1 MRVVTVKYLTRDKRT
16 GHYLYRRR
24 VPGALHGLTSKRE
37 FLKVLGKTEAE
48 AVAAYGTFHR
58 EVEQMA
64 TLARLGV
71 EGLTPT
77 QQRDRL
83 AALLRAWGADPHGPG
98 KDANERTWRVV
109 AADSLLDP
117 YQDDSTGQY
126 RGVPD
131 AVAAEA
137 SALLTGV
144 DPRTPGP
151 TITDA
156 FRFYLRERGKPIP
169 EQRTKQEQRLK
180 RVEVSLIAAAG
191 ADKALADLTRE
202 DARRWRDMRIEAGV
216 SSATVRR
223 EKNDISAVIAL
234 AISELGSGEVN
245 PFSRLKMPAAANARH
260 EERKGLPPEVVRGVY
275 ANLAR
280 DQTLLAIWT
289 LMDLTGARPSEVSGL
304 LIEEF
309 IITGPVPYIIIR
321 ERKDRTLKSSWSIRE
336 VPLVGPALE
345 AAQRIAARGDAPKSP
360 AFPQYASKGGMDRLS
375 AALTRRVRK
384 FTDDPK
390 HVPYSLR
397 HTMKDRLRAAEVSE
411 QVQRAL
417 LGHAMGTGEER
428 NYGGALPLQV
438 KRDGL
443 LKALS
448 LPREGPSK

>member
-37 FLKVLGKTEAE
+37 FIKVLGRTEAE
-48 AVAAYGTFHR
+48 AIAAYGTFHR
-58 EVEQMA
+58 EIEHMA
-64 TLARLGV
+64 TLARLGA
-71 EGLTPT
+71 EGLSPT

-83 AALLRAWGADPHGPG
+83 AAVLRAWGADPHGPG
-98 KDANERTWRVV
+98 KDASERTWRGV
-109 AADSLLDP
+109 AADRLLDP
-117 YQDDSTGQY
+117 YQDARTGDY
-126 RGVPD
+126 RGVPGP
-131 AVAAEA
+131 VAAEA
-137 SALLTGV
+137 SALLSGV
-144 DPRTPGP
+144 NSRSPGP

-156 FRFYLRERGKPIP
+156 FRFYLKERGKPIP

-180 RVEVSLIAAAG
+180 RAEMGLIAAAG
-191 ADKALADLTRE
+191 ADKLLLDLSRE
-202 DARRWRDMRIEAGV
+202 DARRWRDMRVAAGV
-216 SSATVRR
+216 SPATVRR

-234 AISELGSGEVN
+234 AINELESGEVN
-245 PFSRLKMPAAANARH
+245 PFSRLNMPVAAEARH
-260 EERKGLPPEVVRGVY
+260 DERKGLPLEVIRGVY
-275 ANLAR
+275 AELDR
-280 DQTLLAIWT
+280 DPTLLAIWT
-289 LMDLTGARPSEVSGL
+289 LLDLTGARPSEVSGL
-304 LIEEF
+304 LIEEI

-321 ERKDRTLKSSWSIRE
+321 ERKDRTLKSSWSTRE

-345 AAQRIAARGDAPKSP
+345 VAQRIAARGDAPKSP

-417 LGHAMGTGEER
+417 LGHAMGAGEER

-443 LKALS
+443 LKALY
-448 LPREGPSK
+448 LPRERLSE